1 MNGELLYEHLNEE
14 DIDKLGDKF
23 KDLTIDEAMYYYFG
37 EEGKCMADLC
47 GDDME
52 EVEILIHGIAR
63 GLDREDFDDED
74 DFIYQGGMKN
84 LEMRKFFS
92 ARKIR
97 AIRAKTD
104 LSQEQFAKKVG
115 LKRRTYQNYEEGQRI
130 PSLLIVKAMKS
141 VLVENIYCICSHRR
155 LELNLN
161 LLSELTQEY
170 LEISMMGLYEFF
182 WDVPST
188 RRVAQG
194 DRSVRM
200 YWVKADDA
208 SKEKAMSNKAYR
220 KTDYYPE
227 DLAACIKVANE
238 YDCDEILFV
247 DWDRSRA
254 KGFREDKEYYLNIV
268 TRINEVKDELLKQP
282 NELRDHT
289 YQLIKEYKADV
300 AEGDPY
306 KMLKWTD
313 GFEYQMMEEKKAKE
327 KAKKQ
332 DK

>member
-1 MNGELLYEHLNEE
+1 MYGELLYEHLNEA
-14 DIDKLGDKF
+14 DIDRLGDRF
-23 KDLTIDEAMYYYFG
+23 KDLSIDEAMYYYFG

-52 EVEILIHGIAR
+52 VAEILIHGISR
-63 GLDREDFDDED
+63 GLDHENFEDED

-104 LSQEQFAKKVG
+104 FSQEQFAKKVG

-130 PSLLIVKAMKS
+130 PSQLIVNAMKS
-141 VLVENIYCICSHRR
+141 VLVEKIHCIRSHRR

-182 WDVPST
+182 WHVPST

-194 DRSVRM
+194 DKSVRM
-200 YWVKADDA
+200 YWVEADDA
-208 SKEKAMSNKAYR
+208 SKENISSNKAYK

-238 YDCDEILFV
+238 FDCDEILFV

-268 TRINEVKDELLKQP
+268 SRINEVKDELLKQP
-282 NELRDHT
+282 NELREHT

-300 AEGDPY
+300 AEGDSY

-313 GFEYQMMEEKKAKE
+313 GLTYQMMEEQKATE
-327 KAKKQ
+327 KATEQ
-332 DK
+332 GN